1 MYAVNWVRK
10 MAHEQIHSV
19 EPEQE
24 AIDDFNVHTQEFL
37 KRTVHTSH
45 CRSRYKNN
53 KVDGPVAAMWAGLPM
68 QFKDMMSVQ
77 RGVDFDIK
85 YCSPNRFRFFRN
97 GTSGRDAKDNGSE
110 LLSEKGRLEP
120 GAGKIRMTTLKS
132 LIAVVQHVAPS
143 LTPTKNSTFQY
154 SGRKQRPACLNL
166 TARWLTLNELFT
178 IARLDLSTWAA
189 STYL

>member
-1 MYAVNWVRK
+1 MEWAGMYAVNWVRK

-85 YCSPNRFRFFRN
+85 YCCPTVSD
-97 GTSGRDAKDNGSE
+97 S
-110 LLSEKGRLEP
+110 LE
-120 GAGKIRMTTLKS
+120 MES
-132 LIAVVQHVAPS
+132 VEEM
-143 LTPTKNSTFQY
+143 
-154 SGRKQRPACLNL
+154 QR
-166 TARWLTLNELFT
+166 
-178 IARLDLSTWAA
+178 IMDLSY
-189 STYL
+189 YLRKDGWNQEQVKSA